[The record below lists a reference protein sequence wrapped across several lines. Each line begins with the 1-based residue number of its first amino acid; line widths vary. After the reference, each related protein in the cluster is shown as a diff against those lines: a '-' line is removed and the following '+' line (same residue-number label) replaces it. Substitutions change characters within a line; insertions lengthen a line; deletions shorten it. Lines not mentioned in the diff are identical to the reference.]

1 THCTDKI
8 ANVML
13 KTLDHNQGKREYN
26 PVWLMVD
33 SGARGN
39 KAQVRQL
46 AGVRGLMAKPSGDI
60 IEKPILSN
68 FREGL
73 TVLEYFISTHG
84 ARKGLADTALKTA
97 DSGYMTRKLVDVAQ
111 DVIIREQDCGTTNGI
126 WVQAIYE
133 GEDEVVKL
141 AERLVGRFSCDDI
154 ANPQNPKEYF
164 VRASSDIDEIKA
176 KLIDTA
182 GVEKVKIRSVL
193 TCESK
198 HGVCMYCYGRN
209 LATGALVKLGE
220 ATGIIAAQSIGE
232 PGTQLT
238 MRTFHIGGVAAGTF
252 KQPVIKPKFEGQVR
266 YNEIRYVTLED
277 GNNIVLNKN
286 GSISVLGEDGRELE
300 AHDVVIGSVI

>member
-1 THCTDKI
+1 
-8 ANVML
+8 ML
-13 KTLDHNQGKREYN
+13 KTLEHNQGKREYN
-26 PVWLMVD
+26 PVFLMVD

-46 AGVRGLMAKPSGDI
+46 AGVRGLMDKPSGDI
-60 IEKPILSN
+60 IEKPILAN

-126 WVQAIYE
+126 WVQAIFE

-141 AERLVGRFSCDDI
+141 SERLVGRFSCADI
-154 ANPQNPKEYF
+154 TNPQKPKETL
-164 VRASSDIDEIKA
+164 VHANEEIDEVKA
-176 KLIDTA
+176 RAIDTS

-198 HGVCMYCYGRN
+198 HGVCKFCYGRN
-209 LATGALVKLGE
+209 LATGLLVKLGE

-238 MRTFHIGGVAAGTF
+238 MRTFHIGGTAAQVF
-252 KQPVIKPKFEGQVR
+252 KQPQIKAKFEGTVR
-266 YNEIRYVTLED
+266 YDELRFVQLE
-277 GNNIVLNKN
+277 
-286 GSISVLGEDGRELE
+286 
-300 AHDVVIGSVI
+300 

>member
-1 THCTDKI
+1 MIIPKEKEQEIEAAQKQIREAEKQYRKGVITDAERYNKIIDIWTHCTDKI
-8 ANVML
+8 SNVML
-13 KTLDHNQGKREYN
+13 RTLEHNQGKKEYN
-26 PVWLMVD
+26 PVSLMVD

-39 KAQVRQL
+39 RQQVRQL

-133 GEDEVVKL
+133 GEDQVVKL
-141 AERLVGRFSCDDI
+141 SERLIGRFSCDDI
-154 ANPQNPKEYF
+154 ANPANPKEF
-164 VRASSDIDEIKA
+164 LSKANTEIDEIKGRG
-176 KLIDTA
+176 IDDSR
-182 GVEKVKIRSVL
+182 VEKVKIRSVL

-198 HGVCMYCYGRN
+198 QGICKYCYGRN
-209 LATGALVKLGE
+209 LATGA
-220 ATGIIAAQSIGE
+220 
-232 PGTQLT
+232 
-238 MRTFHIGGVAAGTF
+238 R
-252 KQPVIKPKFEGQVR
+252 
-266 YNEIRYVTLED
+266 
-277 GNNIVLNKN
+277 
-286 GSISVLGEDGRELE
+286 
-300 AHDVVIGSVI
+300 

>member
-1 THCTDKI
+1 
-8 ANVML
+8 
-13 KTLDHNQGKREYN
+13 
-26 PVWLMVD
+26 MVD
-33 SGARGN
+33 CGARGN
-39 KAQVRQL
+39 RQQVRQL
-46 AGVRGLMAKPSGDI
+46 AGVRGLMPNPSGDI

-111 DVIIREQDCGTTNGI
+111 DVIIREIDCGTSNGI

-141 AERLVGRFSCDDI
+141 SERLIGRHSCDEI
-154 ANPQNPKEYF
+154 ANPPNPKEILTK
-164 VRASSDIDEIKA
+164 ASEEIDEIKA
-176 KLIDTA
+176 KAIDVS

-198 HGVCMYCYGRN
+198 HGICKYCYGRN

-220 ATGIIAAQSIGE
+220 ATGII
-232 PGTQLT
+232 
-238 MRTFHIGGVAAGTF
+238 
-252 KQPVIKPKFEGQVR
+252 
-266 YNEIRYVTLED
+266 
-277 GNNIVLNKN
+277 
-286 GSISVLGEDGRELE
+286 
-300 AHDVVIGSVI
+300 